1 MNENMEVI
9 VNEDEEE
16 TTDEMETKRS
26 GSGLGTLFKIG
37 LGIAIGAIGTKAYGK
52 IKKKRQEAEL
62 RKIEIVEEEN
72 DVEEED
78 DSEEE

>member
-16 TTDEMETKRS
+16 NVDEMETKRS

-37 LGIAIGAIGTKAYGK
+37 IGIAVGVIGTKVYGK

-62 RKIEIVEEEN
+62 RKVEVVDDVIEVEA
-72 DVEEED
+72 ED